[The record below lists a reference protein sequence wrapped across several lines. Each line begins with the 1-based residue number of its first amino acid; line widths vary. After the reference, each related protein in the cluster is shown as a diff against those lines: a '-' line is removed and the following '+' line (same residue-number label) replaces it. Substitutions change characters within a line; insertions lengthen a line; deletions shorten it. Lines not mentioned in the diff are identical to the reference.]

1 MSAGGI
7 SFYLIISV
15 SGFVDD
21 DFYPTGN
28 MGILCNNVTG
38 NLSCLLYPDISVI
51 SSARSGSVT
60 VMCFS
65 HQTFCQSRCSS
76 HNKRIEQSCEI

>member
-1 MSAGGI
+1 VFAGGI
-7 SFYLIISV
+7 SFYLIITV

-38 NLSCLLYPDISVI
+38 NLSCLLYPDVSVI
-51 SSARSGSVT
+51 SSD
-60 VMCFS
+60 
-65 HQTFCQSRCSS
+65 
-76 HNKRIEQSCEI
+76 